1 MHADETRRLKRPAVG
16 PIAATLAALAASVVA
31 PGAARAQS
39 ERRPEAEA
47 CFSAAEA
54 AQPLMR
60 DHKLRA
66 AQRQLQACA
75 REDCPR
81 AAREDCRTWLEKVT
95 RAVPTVV
102 FVAREQAADGA
113 LRAVDDVRVTV
124 DGETLLTR
132 LDATPLA
139 VDPGVHAVRFEHAG
153 FAPVEQRIDVR
164 EGESRREI
172 DAVFRSAPAA
182 PAPTSSAPEP
192 TAHDAGE
199 PPGDAP
205 PPADRR
211 RAPIPPGSW
220 ALGAVGVVALGLG
233 ITMEAI
239 GLSDRQ
245 HLESTCGPSRSCSQS
260 DVDAAHTRVL
270 VGDIALGAS
279 ALLLGG
285 AAIVYFTRSDASRA
299 SAAPVRLRVGSL
311 GGAVGAALEGSLR

>member
-1 MHADETRRLKRPAVG
+1 MHADETRRLKTRAVG
-16 PIAATLAALAASVVA
+16 VIAAALAALVPAASSV
-31 PGAARAQS
+31 ARAQA

-66 AQRQLQACA
+66 AQRELQACA

-81 AAREDCRTWLEKVT
+81 AAREDCRIWLERVT

-102 FVAREQAADGA
+102 FVAREEAADGA

-124 DGETLLTR
+124 DGEPLGTR
-132 LDATPLA
+132 LDATPVA
-139 VDPGVHAVRFEHAG
+139 VDPGVHTVRFEHGG

-172 DAVFRSAPAA
+172 DAVFRAA
-182 PAPTSSAPEP
+182 HGA
-192 TAHDAGE
+192 
-199 PPGDAP
+199 AP
-205 PPADRR
+205 PPSSAAPDPSAPSGSEPSTELPPPVERA
-211 RAPIPPGSW
+211 RAPVPAGAY
-220 ALGAVGVVALGLG
+220 ALGAIGIVALGVG
-233 ITMEAI
+233 ITMETI

-245 HLESTCGPSRSCSQS
+245 HLESTCGPSRSCLQS

-270 VGDIALGAS
+270 VGDVALGAS
-279 ALLLGG
+279 ALLFGG
-285 AAIVYFTRSDASRA
+285 AALVYFTRGAASRP
-299 SAAPVRLRVGSL
+299 SAAPVRLRLGSL
-311 GGAVGAALEGSLR
+311 GGAFGAALEGELR